1 MGPFLVFKIFITMIK
16 LTDLLKELDLRK
28 GQLRGVINDDIMY
41 NYFAIDFGVTE
52 EDLDDVVDESLIE
65 GKYTELIEAEGYRL
79 IEANQTTERTKW
91 LVKPDATTWRQYI
104 VGSVEMD
111 LIDTYDRSSD
121 KAYKIEGAQVV
132 LSYVSKQYRGKGI
145 GSLMYYMIF
154 LHYGNLF
161 SDKIL
166 YEGSYNLWLS
176 KIYPVADFFGIE
188 VWGSFYAPITLGDA
202 SNKKLMGN
210 PAVSAFLASN
220 TPTEQMD
227 KLKAYLNGISLT
239 NGDYGIYFYSGNSES
254 FTNLVDQ
261 SEDLNDLLFD
271 DMMEAIFPANQNPK
285 KILVHTENLVFVVG
299 RDMDP
304 LPI

>member
-1 MGPFLVFKIFITMIK
+1 MIK
-16 LTDLLKELDLRK
+16 LTDLLKELDIRK

-41 NYFAIDFGVTE
+41 NYFAIDFDIAE

-65 GKYTELIEAEGYRL
+65 GKYNELIETEIKGENYRL

-104 VGSVEMD
+104 VGSVE
-111 LIDTYDRSSD
+111 IDEIDRSSN
-121 KAYKIEGAQVV
+121 KPYKIEGAQVV
-132 LSYVSKQYRGKGI
+132 LSYISKQYRGEGI
-145 GSLMYYMIF
+145 GSTMYYMIF

-188 VWGSFYAPITLGDA
+188 VWGSFYAPITLEDA

-220 TPTEQMD
+220 IPTEQMNE
-227 KLKAYLNGISLT
+227 LKTQLNGISLA

-254 FTNLVDQ
+254 FENLVNQ
-261 SEDLNDLLFD
+261 REDLNDLLFD
-271 DMMEAIFPANQNPK
+271 DMMEAVFPANQDPK
-285 KILVHTENLVFVVG
+285 KILVSTDNAVCVVG
-299 RDMDP
+299 QDMYP
-304 LPI
+304 LFI

>member
-1 MGPFLVFKIFITMIK
+1 MIK

-41 NYFAIDFGVTE
+41 NYFAIDFDIAE

-111 LIDTYDRSSD
+111 LIDRSSD
-121 KAYKIEGAQVV
+121 KPYKIEGAQVV
-132 LSYVSKQYRGKGI
+132 LSYVSTLYRGKGI
-145 GSLMYYMIF
+145 GSTMYYMIF
-154 LHYGNLF
+154 VHYGNLF

-188 VWGSFYAPITLGDA
+188 VDGSFYAPITLEDA

-220 TPTEQMD
+220 IPTEQMD
-227 KLKAYLNGISLT
+227 KLKAYLDGISLA
-239 NGDYGIYFYSGNSES
+239 NGDYGIYSYSGNSKS
-254 FTNLVDQ
+254 FINLVNQ
-261 SEDLNDLLFD
+261 SKNLNNLLFD

-285 KILVHTENLVFVVG
+285 KILVSTKNLVFVVG
-299 RDMDP
+299 KKMVP
-304 LPI
+304 LSI